1 MIPLQFLLFAAG
13 TALIRLLHAVRRR
26 LVGEDKYFSFSDF
39 LVEEQH
45 VQVRGFVYST
55 LPAFLGGG
63 VLALFPAVHPV
74 VAVSAGLTAAF
85 LGVWPVF
92 KFPYH
97 LLDEYLL
104 PHWGKLKFLYV
115 LFVGFSGAL
124 SYVGFLT
131 AREAIPLVMR
141 VGGTAAW
148 ETFLDDLAANAIYD
162 TARTIV
168 VATFMLGGV
177 YVTRERKRIGK
188 AIEDEKHKEWEKEFA
203 EYRRSE
209 EDEGIERATS
219 DPGDS
224 EAVG

>member
-45 VQVRGFVYST
+45 VQVRGFVYSA

-74 VAVSAGLTAAF
+74 VAVSAGLSAAF

-92 KFPYH
+92 KFPNH

-141 VGGTAAW
+141 VGGTNAW

-162 TARTIV
+162 TAKAVIV
-168 VATFMLGGV
+168 GLLMLGGV

-188 AIEDEKHKEWEKEFA
+188 SIEEEKQKEWEKEFA
-203 EYRRSE
+203 EYQQGDT
-209 EDEGIERATS
+209 DEGVERAAS
-219 DPGDS
+219 EASDS
-224 EAVG
+224 EALG